1 MDRSAILDFL
11 SKNQGLD
18 TVSGRIKTIQR
29 LDTERVSIRLFEGPQ
44 VLLFLNKENE
54 EKMRKRIFEIA
65 VFVGKTTLGN
75 LEATT
80 VIFGKEET
88 SMEC

>member
-1 MDRSAILDFL
+1 MDKAAVLDFL
-11 SKNQGLD
+11 TKNQGLD
-18 TVSGRIKTIQR
+18 TVSGRIKTIER
-29 LDTERVSIRLFEGPQ
+29 LDAERVSIRLFEGPQ

-75 LEATT
+75 LEATA
-80 VIFGKEET
+80 VIFGKEQPYV
-88 SMEC
+88 EC